1 MARPGM
7 IFAADFKETPYWW
20 EALPSDGGPAREG
33 APMPL
38 WVDVAIIGGGLT
50 GAAAAWELARAGRD
64 VLVLDADVPGRGASS
79 RNHGMVGRTFRH
91 PFKDLKETIGLDGAI
106 GYYRELQEA
115 YETAVARIEGER
127 LDCRFRKCGR
137 FIGALSIPHYEK
149 LLREYSLR
157 AEHLGEDVEFV
168 APSRQNEIG
177 STDYLG
183 GVVVRDNGAIQPAL
197 YHAAM
202 RARAEHAGALFA
214 SRTPVTGVRRE
225 GTRFALQTP
234 RSIISARNVLV
245 ATNGLTGGV
254 TPWLAERVIP
264 LDAYTIATEPLPTE
278 VAQKLFPRNRIYHD
292 NRKLSN
298 PFFLAPDGSNRLVFA
313 SRTGHRAVALG
324 QIATK
329 VHRDLVRRFPELRSI
344 RLTHAWVGRC
354 AITRDFLPHTGI
366 HEGVHFALGYCFSG
380 NAMAPYL
387 GTKAALRILGLPQ
400 ASTRFESP
408 NFPKAPWPSRQRWF
422 VPAAMKYYD
431 WADRREAARRPQG
444 LEAPTG

>member
-1 MARPGM
+1 MADSGA
-7 IFAADFKETPYWW
+7 IFTADFKETPYWW
-20 EALPSDGGPAREG
+20 EALPATDGL
-33 APMPL
+33 APEAGLTPSS
-38 WVDVAIIGGGLT
+38 VDVAIIGGGLT

-64 VLVLDADVPGRGASS
+64 VLVLDADEPGRGASS
-79 RNHGMVGRTFRH
+79 RNHGMIGRTFRH

-127 LDCRFRKCGR
+127 LDCLYRKCGR
-137 FIGALSIPHYEK
+137 FIAALSIPHYEK

-157 AEHLGEDVEFV
+157 AKHLGEDVEFV

-177 STDYLG
+177 SPDYLG

-202 RARAEHAGALFA
+202 RARAERVGARFA
-214 SRTPVTGVRRE
+214 SHAPVTGLRRD
-225 GTRFALQTP
+225 GLYFALQTP
-234 RSIISARNVLV
+234 RGLISARDVLV
-245 ATNGLTGGV
+245 ATNGLTGRV
-254 TPWLAERVIP
+254 TPWLAERLIP
-264 LDAYTIATEPLPTE
+264 LDAYTIATEPLPSE
-278 VAQKLFPRNRIYHD
+278 VAAKLFPRNRIYHD

-324 QIATK
+324 LIAKK
-329 VHRDLVRRFPELRSI
+329 VHSDLVGRFPELRSI
-344 RLTHAWVGRC
+344 RLSHAWIGRC
-354 AITRDFLPHTGI
+354 AITRDFFPHTGI
-366 HEGVHFALGYCFSG
+366 HEGVHYSLGYCFSG

-387 GTKAALRILGLPQ
+387 GTKAALRILGLPH
-400 ASTRFESP
+400 AGTRFESP
-408 NFPKAPWPSRQRWF
+408 VFPRAPWPSRERWF
-422 VPAAMKYYD
+422 LPAAMKYYA

-444 LEAPTG
+444 LTAPTE